1 MDRAIH
7 EFTMKARQWNKEVFG
22 NIFWKKRRLAAK
34 LLGIQKMLVANPNAF
49 SFKFARVTI

>member
-49 SFKFARVTI
+49 SFKFARATI